1 MADGIQGKGSGWTRE
16 MEAKTFAIGPAEAR
30 QRLDEF
36 LAMRF
41 GEISRM
47 RLRQAILDGEVSL
60 NGASTH
66 GGQRLAVGDEVA
78 CRFRDLAPTAMTPE
92 PIPLA
97 ILYEDES
104 LAVVDKPAGM
114 PAHPTGHHK
123 AGTLANALSYH
134 FNRDRRPDE
143 PWVRPGLPHRLDRAT
158 SGLMVVTKTQRAL
171 SRLTIQFQEKLVEKR
186 YLALVYGRI
195 VEDDGVIEAPIGRDP
210 ERRPR
215 WRVMPEGRPAQSRFH
230 VLERRRAF
238 TLLELEPVTGRTN
251 QLRLHCAHHG
261 HPIVGDAEFGLDL
274 VASVYAD
281 VAASHLP
288 PPRLFLHAH
297 RLAFTHPVHQTPLRL
312 ESPLPPEL
320 SQWLEGLE

>member
-1 MADGIQGKGSGWTRE
+1 VSGVGEEARE
-16 MEAKTFAIGPAEAR
+16 TKRFAIGPPETR

-36 LAMRF
+36 LAGRF

-47 RLRQAILDGEVSL
+47 RLRQAIVDGEVTL
-60 NGASTH
+60 NGAPTH
-66 GGQRLAVGDEVA
+66 GGHRLAVGDEVA
-78 CRFRDLAPTAMTPE
+78 CCFRDLAPTAMTPE

-114 PAHPTGHHK
+114 PAHPTRHHK
-123 AGTLANALSYH
+123 GGTLANALAYH
-134 FNRDRRPDE
+134 FNRDRRPAD

-158 SGLMVVTKTQRAL
+158 SGLMVVAKTQRAL
-171 SRLTIQFQEKLVEKR
+171 SRLTVQFQERQVEKR
-186 YLALVYGRI
+186 YLALVYGH
-195 VEDDGVIEAPIGRDP
+195 VVADEGVIDAPIGRDP

-215 WRVMPEGRPAQSRFH
+215 WRVTPEGRPAQSRFR
-230 VLERRRAF
+230 VRERRRAF

-251 QLRLHCAHHG
+251 QLRLHCVHHG

-274 VASVYAD
+274 VAGLYAA
-281 VAASHLP
+281 VAARHPP

-297 RLAFTHPVHQTPLRL
+297 TLAFTHPLHGTPLRF
-312 ESPLPPEL
+312 EAPLPPEL
-320 SQWLEGLE
+320 SHWLAGLE